1 MLGMLLKAFWI
12 IFKQKIRQIQY
23 SYPANLFLPV
33 NMLFKSWLWSFCV
46 KNHRY
51 LDLLEVL
58 CVCDGVSIA
67 DNQRYITEVWLMKG
81 GRVILLIDIVLIIK
95 SFWRFIN
102 MFLFQVFVQVYI
114 LCDTFANS
122 QKKKMFPATYCAT

>member
-1 MLGMLLKAFWI
+1 
-12 IFKQKIRQIQY
+12 
-23 SYPANLFLPV
+23 
-33 NMLFKSWLWSFCV
+33 
-46 KNHRY
+46 
-51 LDLLEVL
+51 
-58 CVCDGVSIA
+58 
-67 DNQRYITEVWLMKG
+67 MKG

-122 QKKKMFPATYCAT
+122 QTKLSEKNDAKLEKIVSGNILCDLIRTLST